1 MLQRGCFMS
10 KPMRVSEKAH
20 HILEELAAIKKT
32 SLQQVLDEVL
42 EEKRLEILFN
52 AADAAY
58 IALHNDPVAWQEEM
72 AERKLWDNTL
82 TDGLDRNELWL
93 AKEK

>member
-1 MLQRGCFMS
+1 MS

-42 EEKRLEILFN
+42 EEKRRELLFN
-52 AADAAY
+52 TADAAY
-58 IALHNDPVAWQEEM
+58 TALRNDPLAWQEEM

-82 TDGLDRNELWL
+82 MDGLDTDEQWQ
-93 AKEK
+93 AKEN

>member
-1 MLQRGCFMS
+1 MS

-20 HILEELAAIKKT
+20 HILEELAAIKKK

-42 EEKRLEILFN
+42 EEKRREILFN
-52 AADAAY
+52 TADAVY
-58 IALHNDPVAWQEEM
+58 TALRNDPVAWQEEL
-72 AERKLWDNTL
+72 AERQLFDNTL
-82 TDGLDRNELWL
+82 MDGLAPDEQWQ